1 MVCEVLGGGAEAE
14 CMKCDQISN
23 TFTVV
28 AICTFASDFSG
39 TSDSK
44 WDEVRHVFLS
54 ARRRRILAA
63 PLGSLLSRKRQLMKK
78 TLKRR
83 PEERK

>member
-1 MVCEVLGGGAEAE
+1 MIKFQIHSQSWQFVHLHQTSGA
-14 CMKCDQISN
+14 
-23 TFTVV
+23 
-28 AICTFASDFSG
+28 

-44 WDEVRHVFLS
+44 WDEVRHIFFP
-54 ARRRRILAA
+54 ARRISAA

-83 PEERK
+83 LEGRKLDDVMSRCVA

>member
-44 WDEVRHVFLS
+44 WDEVRHVFFS
-54 ARRRRILAA
+54 ARRRVLPAS
-63 PLGSLLSRKRQLMKK
+63 LGSLLSRKRQLMKK

>member
-1 MVCEVLGGGAEAE
+1 
-14 CMKCDQISN
+14 MKCDQISN

-44 WDEVRHVFLS
+44 WDEVRHIFF
-54 ARRRRILAA
+54 RRRILAA

>member
-1 MVCEVLGGGAEAE
+1 MKFWGGGGAEAE

-44 WDEVRHVFLS
+44 WDEVRHVFFRPPPRLAGV
-54 ARRRRILAA
+54 ARLPALKETAA
-63 PLGSLLSRKRQLMKK
+63 N
-78 TLKRR
+78 
-83 PEERK
+83 EENA

>member
-1 MVCEVLGGGAEAE
+1 
-14 CMKCDQISN
+14 MKCDQISN

-44 WDEVRHVFLS
+44 WDEVRHVFF
-54 ARRRRILAA
+54 R